1 VTNSSDD
8 YRTPS
13 AIWKLAEILS
23 IVEAT
28 LLILEIE
35 PQGLSDSIETWTDD
49 SKPEGYLAAR
59 KALESSIRRDCLE
72 GQMNYAVI
80 ESPNGG
86 YEEDYQ
92 RIDYHTSHVD
102 ARDLARW
109 LAQRGYSCAAF
120 PAPGEQSTGFR
131 DRNHPRYAAKLAAV
145 AEAWEAF
152 DESSGASGTPKQRL
166 TIWLRLNAARFGLTG
181 DDGRPMENVIEELAK
196 VANWATTGGAPRQNS
211 EEPIPF

>member
-1 VTNSSDD
+1 MANSSDD
-8 YRTPS
+8 YQKPS
-13 AIWKLAEILS
+13 AIWKLVEIVS

-35 PQGLSDSIETWTDD
+35 PQGLSDSIETRADD
-49 SKPEGYLAAR
+49 NKPEGYLAAR

-72 GQMNYAVI
+72 GQINYVVI

-109 LAQRGYSCAAF
+109 LAERGYSCSTF

-131 DRNHPRYAAKLAAV
+131 DRTHPRYAAKLAAV

-152 DESSGASGTPKQRL
+152 DESSDAPGTPKQRL
-166 TIWLRLNAARFGLTG
+166 MIWLRLNAARFGLTG
-181 DDGRPMENVIEELAK
+181 GDGAPMENVIEELAR
-196 VANWATTGGAPRQNS
+196 VANWATAGGAPRQVS
-211 EEPIPF
+211 EEHIPF